1 MEKKQLPLIWKACK
15 RGKEQ
20 GSFCTACYA
29 GYGII
34 FDGETVKID
43 KCMFC
48 NG

>member
-1 MEKKQLPLIWKACK
+1 MQKKNLPLIWKACK
-15 RGKEQ
+15 RGKEINQ
-20 GSFCTACYA
+20 HCTACYV
-29 GYGII
+29 GWGLI

>member
-1 MEKKQLPLIWKACK
+1 MINLPILWKASK
-15 RGKEQ
+15 RGKEK

-29 GYGII
+29 SWGII
-34 FDGETVKID
+34 FNGDTVKID

>member
-1 MEKKQLPLIWKACK
+1 MNNLPILWNPSR

-20 GSFCTACYA
+20 GAFCTACYA

-43 KCMFC
+43 HCMFC
-48 NG
+48 K